1 MPSLGTEHFIQQL
14 TKNIMYIKNYINRAK
29 VYF

>member
-1 MPSLGTEHFIQQL
+1 MPSSGTEHFLQQL
-14 TKNIMYIKNYINRAK
+14 TKNIMYTNDYINRAK